1 MSTIVGIVICV
12 SVAPDVVS
20 GAVELVVA
28 SGVVSSIVVFE
39 AASPDTAVVVTRM
52 PPSKGVI
59 SAVALVTCPEQALG
73 YPSSSIQKTVTSIPI
88 KLFYRLQNEL
98 QSVKRVSNTQHRH
111 QATQLN

>member
-28 SGVVSSIVVFE
+28 SGVVSNVVVFE
-39 AASPDTAVVVTRM
+39 AASPETAVVVTRM

-59 SAVALVTCPEQALG
+59 SAVALVTTIAVNNMSYIIFLPFVLNFCHCNSFFSK
-73 YPSSSIQKTVTSIPI
+73 YYN
-88 KLFYRLQNEL
+88 LF
-98 QSVKRVSNTQHRH
+98 RVYE
-111 QATQLN
+111 